1 MKKILLFILG
11 LSLSVQIAF
20 AGVDFDQRP
29 SVVSSAQNQPDDLR
43 ESFGVAYTGK
53 SLVVSLCPPEAMSGK
68 ASLMN
73 IVGQVVEEWN
83 VEFEQS
89 GTQTK
94 KLNVSKNHPSGIYI
108 FTMQID
114 GKTLSRRVII

>member
-1 MKKILLFILG
+1 MHIATAGALFE
-11 LSLSVQIAF
+11 
-20 AGVDFDQRP
+20 QRP
-29 SVVSSAQNQPDDLR
+29 GASNNVQNQPDDLR
-43 ESFGVAYTGK
+43 ESFGVAFTGK
-53 SLVVSLCPPEAMSGK
+53 NLVVSLCPPESMSGK

-83 VEFEQS
+83 IDFEQG
-89 GTQTK
+89 GTQSK
-94 KLNVSKNHPSGIYI
+94 KLNITKNHPSGIYI